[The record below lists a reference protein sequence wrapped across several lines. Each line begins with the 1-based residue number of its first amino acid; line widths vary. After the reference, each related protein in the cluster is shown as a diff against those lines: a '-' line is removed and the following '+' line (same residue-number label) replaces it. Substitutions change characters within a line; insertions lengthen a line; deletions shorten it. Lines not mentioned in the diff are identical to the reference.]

1 MSNILSYPLIP
12 VVSGE
17 DLLIISD
24 TSVKGNPTR
33 SVRVDQIIGGGSGSG
48 VLMVDASINGNAVS
62 VTGGPITISGVLDF
76 RFGGLSTQYVNGLGN
91 LVTFPTI
98 SNPYVLPLAANGT
111 RGGVQIGYAEA
122 GQNYPV
128 ELSNEKM
135 FVNVPWTNTNTNTTY
150 DLTSIQNVND
160 VYVHLT
166 GSDATVD
173 TIQLVAGTNIT
184 LTDDGLNNI
193 TIDATSSGGT
203 GTVTRVGALNGTFIS
218 SASADITIAGDLTY
232 DLSAVNGTDTSGL
245 FLSKDNVWS
254 TIPGG
259 NVGTITEIIASHAG
273 TAFVATVTN
282 ATGPVT
288 SIAISTSGGTAAD
301 YINGAGNYIPLSTL
315 PSGSVT
321 SVASGPGITATPS
334 PITGAGSIEV
344 DYLGLDNVILSGG
357 ALITDAVSSDYILL
371 SEAKNNNCAHSL
383 ISDLPGYYTNFF
395 AAADTGSANSIGQAE
410 TLTLTGGDS
419 INTATSS
426 PGITTISLA
435 YKSVVLRLL
444 PPIGVGLPTITVVQ
458 NDLGSTLALTST
470 SVGEYVLSTSGGTG
484 NFGTNVIAFIENPNE
499 YGANPPIYPQA
510 TTIRWKANTE
520 IAIRSFDVATGTR
533 ANIAGIWNVCVE
545 IRVYP

>member
-76 RFGGLSTQYVNGLGN
+76 RFGDLSTQYVNGLGN

-232 DLSAVNGTDTSGL
+232 DLSAVM
-245 FLSKDNVWS
+245 VQ
-254 TIPGG
+254 
-259 NVGTITEIIASHAG
+259 
-273 TAFVATVTN
+273 
-282 ATGPVT
+282 
-288 SIAISTSGGTAAD
+288 
-301 YINGAGNYIPLSTL
+301 
-315 PSGSVT
+315 
-321 SVASGPGITATPS
+321 
-334 PITGAGSIEV
+334 
-344 DYLGLDNVILSGG
+344 IL
-357 ALITDAVSSDYILL
+357 
-371 SEAKNNNCAHSL
+371 
-383 ISDLPGYYTNFF
+383 
-395 AAADTGSANSIGQAE
+395 QAY
-410 TLTLTGGDS
+410 S
-419 INTATSS
+419 
-426 PGITTISLA
+426 
-435 YKSVVLRLL
+435 
-444 PPIGVGLPTITVVQ
+444 
-458 NDLGSTLALTST
+458 
-470 SVGEYVLSTSGGTG
+470 
-484 NFGTNVIAFIENPNE
+484 
-499 YGANPPIYPQA
+499 
-510 TTIRWKANTE
+510 
-520 IAIRSFDVATGTR
+520 
-533 ANIAGIWNVCVE
+533 
-545 IRVYP
+545 

>member
-33 SVRVDQIIGGGSGSG
+33 SVRVDQIVSGGGGGGG

-62 VTGGPITISGVLDF
+62 ITGGPITISGILDF

-98 SNPYVLPLAANGT
+98 SNPYVLPLASNGT
-111 RGGVQIGYAEA
+111 RGGVQIGYTEA

-173 TIQLVAGTNIT
+173 TIQLVAGANIT

-193 TIDATSSGGT
+193 TIDATSGSS
-203 GTVTRVGALNGTFIS
+203 GTVESVG
-218 SASADITIAGDLTY
+218 
-232 DLSAVNGTDTSGL
+232 LSHT
-245 FLSKDNVWS
+245 
-254 TIPGG
+254 G
-259 NVGTITEIIASHAG
+259 N
-273 TAFVATVTN
+273 AFVVTP
-282 ATGPVT
+282 ASTPVT
-288 SIAISTSGGTAAD
+288 SIGTLAVTMSGTNLE
-301 YINGAGNYIPLSTL
+301 YINGAGDRIPLSTL

-357 ALITDAVSSDYILL
+357 PLITDAVSGDYILL

-383 ISDLPGYYTNFF
+383 ISDLPGYYTNF
-395 AAADTGSANSIGQAE
+395 
-410 TLTLTGGDS
+410 
-419 INTATSS
+419 
-426 PGITTISLA
+426 
-435 YKSVVLRLL
+435 
-444 PPIGVGLPTITVVQ
+444 
-458 NDLGSTLALTST
+458 LGSTLTMVKAG
-470 SVGEYVLSTSGGTG
+470 VGHYILSTSGGNG
-484 NFGTNVIAFIENPNE
+484 DFGSNVIAFIENPNE
-499 YGANPPIYPQA
+499 YGVAADVFPQV
-510 TTIRWKANTE
+510 TTIRRKSATE
-520 IAIRSFDVATGTR
+520 IAVRSFNVGTGT
-533 ANIAGIWNVCVE
+533 AIGAAGDLLSAFEVCAE